1 MASPPPPN
9 PFPSD
14 GNVSD
19 NKNNDDDDSRSLPNT
34 NTIKI
39 NLKVEGMMC
48 QKNCGSTVQRA
59 LSNMDLS
66 DVDTFMNGKLRQLR
80 SITSLPNENGA
91 RVNNR
96 KVNIRVT
103 KAEADF
109 ATSYAAVL
117 VEWRVEE
124 ERQQQQQSDDDLLL
138 METTDETLGDVEN
151 PKDSQNDTDI
161 IALEQL
167 QSTKEIRK
175 EIEEMLSELAVD
187 EVECVG
193 FDAEYLATR
202 EDVETHRNQALKERE
217 EEDQRKQ
224 SAPPPTV
231 TSIKEEFSLEDG
243 GSNNKGGATATFHV
257 GGMSCAVC
265 TGSVERFLLSVGGGG
280 DNDPSTMDGGQ
291 LQPHVVHAAVSL
303 PTNTARVTFSSLLPS
318 SSPSYEN
325 VDYEEKLYRNL
336 AQECAAVVT
345 KGGYACELLTVHVA
359 NATNNSNE
367 EDDSNNG
374 TSLADSAA
382 RMERTRQS
390 ELHEW
395 KSSLLTSLAFT
406 VPLALIKFS
415 SMHSSSNTT
424 SIDGDLPLPPT
435 LRDWMMLLLATPVQF
450 YVGKR
455 FYISAYRGLVH
466 GCTMGMDFLV
476 AMGTSSAYLY
486 SIIVFALQIVAKM
499 GMEDGED
506 VQSSIRNLTPTF
518 ETGAWLITFVT
529 LGKYLEAYARGK
541 TAGALQTLMELQ
553 PVSATRAILPLEIIE
568 QLKKEGSNQKLL
580 EGKEEGEVISAVF
593 SKLDLN
599 SLRTEEKDISEI
611 KIGDYLLV
619 LPGGRVPTD
628 GILVAREGSGKI
640 VTGGVNEK
648 ESFTNN
654 GTGCAYIDE
663 SAFSGEPFP
672 VAKRIGSSLYGASVN
687 QLSVILL
694 RVTATGP
701 QTVLSR
707 IVRLVDEAQGNK
719 APIQAQA
726 DRIAAV
732 FAPCV
737 MMLATVTFVCW
748 VLLVDKEL
756 SSTEERYV
764 TALMSAI
771 SVVVVACPCALG
783 LATPTAVMV
792 GTGVG
797 AMNGLLIKG
806 GAVLEMAHHVK
817 TVVFDKTGTLT
828 TGRAVVGSRIGYT
841 CELMEA
847 DDGAPL
853 KKMIQSLPSAVNKSD
868 IALWLACCAELRSEH
883 PLGHAI
889 INSGKEIWGYDILK
903 PVAKGAAGK
912 KHEEDNVAVTG
923 QNLSTCDFQVVPGR
937 GVQCTVNGIGGKDS
951 NHSCIVRVGNREWAH
966 GVDDEKGV
974 DGPSSIQ
981 VKEHGT
987 NRRADEDVRSLRT
1000 QGQIGVYVSVKSNN
1014 KHGEHEPSPVT
1025 DDQNYHVIG
1034 IIGILDPVKGDA
1046 KSTVA
1051 ALHSMGIDVWMCTG
1065 DHELTAQAVAAKVGI
1080 DEDNVCSNVKPEG
1093 KADLIRR
1100 LQKRRV
1106 MQNRGGTGNGRRGV
1120 RPLKLVENRV
1130 AVVGDGINDA
1140 VALARSDV
1148 GIAIGAGTEVAVEAA
1163 DIVLVRSQL
1172 HDVVVSL
1179 HLSRVVFDRIR
1190 LNFVWAMAYNL
1201 FALPFAAGLLYPLT
1215 DWTLPPAFAGL
1226 MMAFSSVSVV
1236 VSSLL
1241 LRTYVKPEINEDGHL
1256 EERGCTNCA
1265 TGFVGSCYNF
1275 LFDNPIRFLFS
1286 RSGSGTRNHWYG
1298 YPLEDEL
1305 EISRLDHSDRG
1316 II

>member
-1 MASPPPPN
+1 MS
-9 PFPSD
+9 
-14 GNVSD
+14 
-19 NKNNDDDDSRSLPNT
+19 
-34 NTIKI
+34 
-39 NLKVEGMMC
+39 
-48 QKNCGSTVQRA
+48 
-59 LSNMDLS
+59 
-66 DVDTFMNGKLRQLR
+66 GKLRQLR
-80 SITSLPNENGA
+80 SSSTSLLPNNGA
-91 RVNNR
+91 HANKK
-96 KVNIRVT
+96 KVNIRVS

-117 VEWRVEE
+117 VEWNVEE
-124 ERQQQQQSDDDLLL
+124 ERQQQPDDDDLLL
-138 METTDETLGDVEN
+138 METTNENTLGNDVEN
-151 PKDSQNDTDI
+151 PKDSQSKNDI
-161 IALEQL
+161 IAVEQL
-167 QSTKEIRK
+167 LSTEDIRR
-175 EIEEMLSELAVD
+175 EMEGMLSELAVD

-193 FDAEYLATR
+193 FDAAYLATR
-202 EDVETHRNQALKERE
+202 EDVDAHRNQALKEQE
-217 EEDQRKQ
+217 EEEQRKQ

-231 TSIKEEFSLEDG
+231 TSIDDAFSLDG
-243 GSNNKGGATATFHV
+243 GSSNKGGATATFHV

-280 DNDPSTMDGGQ
+280 DNDANTTTDGGQ
-291 LQPHVVHAAVSL
+291 QPHVVHAAVSL

-318 SSPSYEN
+318 SSPSN
-325 VDYEEKLYRNL
+325 DVDHEEKVYRNL

-359 NATNNSNE
+359 NATNSNE
-367 EDDSNNG
+367 GDGSNNG

-415 SMHSSSNTT
+415 SMHSSSSNNN
-424 SIDGDLPLPPT
+424 SIDDDTLPFPPT

-486 SIIVFALQIVAKM
+486 SIIVFVLQIVAKM
-499 GMEDGED
+499 GDDAEE
-506 VQSSIRNLTPTF
+506 VQSSSIRNLTPTF

-553 PVSATRAILPLEIIE
+553 PVSATRAILPPEIIE
-568 QLKKEGSNQKLL
+568 QLKKEGSNLKLL
-580 EGKEEGEVISAVF
+580 EGKEEGEVISEVF

-599 SLRTEEKDISEI
+599 SLRTEEKDISDI
-611 KIGDYLLV
+611 RIGDYLLV

-640 VTGGVNEK
+640 VSGGGNEK

-654 GTGCAYIDE
+654 GAGCAYIDE

-672 VAKRIGSSLYGASVN
+672 VAKRPGSSLYGASVN
-687 QLSVILL
+687 QLSVIFL
-694 RVTATGP
+694 RVTATGS

-737 MMLATVTFVCW
+737 MMLATITFVCW

-841 CELMEA
+841 SELMEA
-847 DDGAPL
+847 DDGASL
-853 KKMIQSLPSAVNKSD
+853 KKMTQSLPPAVNESD
-868 IALWLACCAELRSEH
+868 IALWFACCAELRSEH

-889 INSGKEIWGYDILK
+889 VNSGKEIWGYDILK
-903 PVAKGAAGK
+903 PVAKGTVRK
-912 KHEEDNVAVTG
+912 KTEEDNMAVAG

-966 GVDDEKGV
+966 GIDDGKGA
-974 DGPSSIQ
+974 DGLSSIQ
-981 VKEHGT
+981 AKENGN
-987 NRRADEDVRSLRT
+987 NRRADDDVRSLRT

-1014 KHGEHEPSPVT
+1014 KHDEHESSPAT
-1025 DDQNYHVIG
+1025 DDQDYHVIG

-1051 ALHSMGIDVWMCTG
+1051 ALRSMDIDVWMCTG

-1106 MQNRGGTGNGRRGV
+1106 VQNRGGTGNGRRGI
-1120 RPLKLVENRV
+1120 RPLRLVENRV

-1201 FALPFAAGLLYPLT
+1201 FALPFAAGLLYPFT

-1256 EERGCTNCA
+1256 EERGCTSCA
-1265 TGFVGSCYNF
+1265 TGFVGSCYNC
-1275 LFDNPIRFLFS
+1275 LFDNPIRFLFA
-1286 RSGSGTRNHWYG
+1286 RNGSGTNNHWYG

-1316 II
+1316 IV